1 MINKD
6 FLKAVFAEEKDLL
19 KLAEVKFK
27 HVPLYD
33 ELSVVALW
41 PPMQKDVEFMRY
53 MPSKLPKGRIPDR
66 EYFFN
71 VLNTLKE
78 GYVTSLLEHA
88 IRQRNS
94 AEAAH
99 NEDQVVEVTEHWI
112 EQLKAV
118 PFISRKCTCLLD
130 LL

>member
-1 MINKD
+1 MQLYVPPDTMINKD
-6 FLKAVFAEEKDLL
+6 FLKAVLAEEKALL

-33 ELSVVALW
+33 ELAVLALW
-41 PPMQKDVEFMRY
+41 PPMQKDAEFMKY
-53 MPSKLPKGRIPDR
+53 MPSKLPKGRIPNR

-88 IRQRNS
+88 IR
-94 AEAAH
+94 
-99 NEDQVVEVTEHWI
+99 
-112 EQLKAV
+112 
-118 PFISRKCTCLLD
+118 
-130 LL
+130 

>member
-19 KLAEVKFK
+19 KLSEVKFK

-33 ELSVVALW
+33 ELSVLALW
-41 PPMQKDVEFMRY
+41 PLMQKDAEFMRY

-78 GYVTSLLEHA
+78 GYVASLLEHA
-88 IRQRNS
+88 IQKRNS
-94 AEAAH
+94 AEAELNA
-99 NEDQVVEVTEHWI
+99 DQVVEVSERWL
-112 EQLKAV
+112 EQLAAV
-118 PFISRKCTCLLD
+118 PFVSRKCTRLLN

>member
-1 MINKD
+1 MQLYVPPDTMINKD

-41 PPMQKDVEFMRY
+41 PPMQKDAEFMRY
-53 MPSKLPKGRIPDR
+53 MPSKLSKGRIPNR

-88 IRQRNS
+88 IR
-94 AEAAH
+94 
-99 NEDQVVEVTEHWI
+99 
-112 EQLKAV
+112 
-118 PFISRKCTCLLD
+118 
-130 LL
+130 

>member
-1 MINKD
+1 MYNKD
-6 FLKAVFAEEKDLL
+6 FLKAVLSGGKYLFKLKD
-19 KLAEVKFK
+19 VKFIN
-27 HVPLYD
+27 VPLYD

-88 IRQRNS
+88 IR
-94 AEAAH
+94 
-99 NEDQVVEVTEHWI
+99 
-112 EQLKAV
+112 
-118 PFISRKCTCLLD
+118 
-130 LL
+130 